1 MKVLS
6 FDVGIINLAYCL
18 IDFKNE
24 KEWEILNWGIIN
36 LTDRNK
42 LKCEDCGKKP
52 TFSHTNLNGDEKYYC
67 KIHSKKVDVSI
78 KNFQEYF
85 LESNISDNICVK
97 KVKDNNCTKKIKY
110 CYNGESYCN
119 SHAKA
124 LYKSMENKSKLKKVS
139 KKSVGAMSIDVL
151 RIKLIEEL
159 EKKPELLKAN
169 TVVIENQPTFKNPK
183 MKAISSTVYD
193 YYLIRGLFD
202 KVKTQSNIQQV
213 KYMSPSNKL
222 KLADDG
228 DTQKLIKLKG
238 DDAKTY
244 KLTKELGIK
253 YCLQMI
259 KGMDNWIELFNS
271 YKKKDDL
278 ADAFLQGMYY
288 CLY

>member
-6 FDVGIINLAYCL
+6 WDVGIINLAYCL
-18 IDFKNE
+18 IDFR
-24 KEWEILNWGIIN
+24 KENDYSILEWGIIN
-36 LTDRNK
+36 LTNRNK
-42 LKCEDCGKKP
+42 IKCAVCGKKP
-52 TFSHTNLNGDEKYYC
+52 SFSHFNVDTEETKYYC
-67 KIHSKKVDVSI
+67 KVHSKKVDVSI
-78 KNFQEYF
+78 KNFEQYF
-85 LESNISDNICVK
+85 TICNEEKQCSK
-97 KVKDNNCTKKIKY
+97 KVKEKECNKKVKY
-110 CYNGESYCN
+110 SFKQNYYCN

-139 KKSVGAMSIDVL
+139 KKSVGSMGIDVL

-159 EKKPELLKAN
+159 EKRPELLKAN
-169 TVVIENQPTFKNPK
+169 RVVIENQPTFKNPK

-202 KVKTQSNIQQV
+202 KERTKSDIELV

-244 KLTKELGIK
+244 KLTKALGIK

-259 KGMDNWIELFNS
+259 KGMDKWIELFNS

-278 ADAFLQGMYY
+278 ADAFLQGMYN